1 MLQID
6 IDIAMAAQKRRI
18 PFMFVRNKADQAS
31 GGDVMGNEAMANFD
45 CMYCRQWMPR

>member
-18 PFMFVRNKADQAS
+18 PFMFVRNKADQVS
-31 GGDVMGNEAMANFD
+31 GMGDDCYGQQGSWADMGA
-45 CMYCRQWMPR
+45 

>member
-18 PFMFVRNKADQAS
+18 PFMFVRNKADQVS
-31 GGDVMGNEAMANFD
+31 LGWVD
-45 CMYCRQWMPR
+45 CYEQQGS